1 MIIDIIVVALLVI
14 GIIVG
19 YKKGFAKIV
28 LKLVGFILALVLAY
42 IFCNSVAKYI
52 YNDTG
57 MGEKLS
63 ESIEQNLNGYI
74 NNKKEETNV
83 DDYYKNIESFLTSS
97 EKQDIKEDTTMV
109 NKVADKISMYII
121 KGASFILIVIVV
133 NLCVFILSL
142 IFEGIF
148 SLPVLKTF
156 NKTGGCIVSFVLTLL
171 KLWIIL
177 GILSL
182 LSSVGIIDSV
192 IKQINNSVITNWLYN
207 NNILMSVILKSIQK

>member
-1 MIIDIIVVALLVI
+1 MIIDIVVVALFVI

-42 IFCNSVAKYI
+42 LFCNSVAKYI

-57 MGEKLS
+57 IGEKLS

-83 DDYYKNIESFLTSS
+83 DDYYENIESFLTTS
-97 EKQDIKEDTTMV
+97 EKQNIKQDTTMV
-109 NKVADKISMYII
+109 TKVADKISMYII
-121 KGASFILIVIVV
+121 KGAAFILILIVV

-182 LSSVGIIDSV
+182 LSSIGIIDSV